1 MNPYLSL
8 VLVGLLIGLSKGG
21 IAGPAA
27 GGIVLFLMTM
37 SKTVTV
43 AEASGVTLPLLI
55 FADVFALQAYWK
67 KWDMR
72 YLRLLL
78 PAALIGIALG
88 TLLLTSLPDDFLRKT
103 LGLFALVVIGYK
115 LASDA
120 LKTVE
125 YVSKDWHGYLAGW
138 TAGFASAL
146 ANAGGP
152 PANAYLLLQ
161 KLDPV
166 PFSATLALFFFI
178 VNVLKVPV
186 YLYTQIIDFE
196 RLLSIAWILPLI
208 PIGVWV
214 GRWIVQRID
223 RRPFEWLMMFALFW
237 AALALIFG

>member
-1 MNPYLSL
+1 MDSIVSL

-27 GGIVLFLMTM
+27 GGIVLFLMTRSM
-37 SKTVTV
+37 TV
-43 AEASGVTLPLLI
+43 AEAAGITLPLLI
-55 FADVFALQAYWK
+55 FADFFALHAFWK
-67 KWDMR
+67 KWEMR
-72 YLRLLL
+72 YIRLLL
-78 PAALIGIALG
+78 PAALVGIAMG
-88 TLLLTSLPDDFLRKT
+88 TLLLTSLPDDFLRRT
-103 LGLFALVVIGYK
+103 LGIFSLVVIGYK
-115 LASDA
+115 LVSDA

-138 TAGFASAL
+138 TTGFSSAL

-161 KLDPV
+161 KLNPV

-178 VNVLKVPV
+178 VNVLKMPV
-186 YLYTQIIDFE
+186 YLYSQIIDFE

-208 PIGVWV
+208 PLGVWA
-214 GRWIVQRID
+214 GRWIVMRID

>member
-1 MNPYLSL
+1 MDPNLAL

-27 GGIVLFLMTM
+27 GGIVLFLMT
-37 SKTVTV
+37 KTMTV
-43 AEASGVTLPLLI
+43 AQAAGVTLPLLI
-55 FADVFALQAYWK
+55 FADLFAMQAYWK

-72 YLRLLL
+72 YIRLLL
-78 PAALIGIALG
+78 PAALVGIAMG

-103 LGLFALVVIGYK
+103 LGLFSLVVIGYK
-115 LASDA
+115 LVSEA

-125 YVSKDWHGYLAGW
+125 YSSKDWHGYLAGW
-138 TAGFASAL
+138 TTGFASAL

-178 VNVLKVPV
+178 VNVLKVPGF
-186 YLYTQIIDFE
+186 LYSQIIDFE
-196 RLLSIAWILPLI
+196 RLASIAWILPLI
-208 PIGVWV
+208 PLGVWA
-214 GRWIVQRID
+214 GRWIVTRID
-223 RRPFEWLMMFALFW
+223 RRPFEWLMLFALFW